1 MFTVMTI
8 AGSDS
13 GGGAGVQADARTFA
27 ALGVFGTSVVT
38 AITAQNTLGVL
49 DVYNLPA
56 DIVVAQM
63 SAVLSDIDIRSVKT
77 GMLATVEIAEAV
89 VDVLSRLEVPIVVDP
104 VMAAEAGGK
113 LVIGELKDVLA
124 RLLPKAEVVTPN
136 IREAEAISGVAIHSL
151 DDMKRAA
158 YEIYALGPRSVVV
171 TGGHL
176 TGTDVLYD
184 GDFELLRGKLIKG
197 GTHGAGC
204 TFSAAVAAFLAQG
217 HSVSQSALLAKAF
230 VTEAI
235 KNSESIGSGPG
246 VVNQVAATLD
256 RAERYFT
263 LLNVDAGL
271 RTIKTINLDLIP
283 EVGSNLAMA
292 ISRAKKPAEVAAV
305 KGRIAKVEG
314 TITTVGCVTF
324 GASRH
329 MARVVLA
336 ALQYD
341 PTLKSAM
348 SVRCSD
354 EVIGACRE
362 LNLVTESFDRAD
374 EPKVVGT
381 KEWGPARAIER
392 SVSHGAGVPDVI
404 FDYGSTAKEPMAH
417 VFGHSAQHVAETV
430 VKISSTLK

>member
-1 MFTVMTI
+1 MLAVMTI

-56 DIVVAQM
+56 EVVVAQM

-77 GMLATVEIAEAV
+77 GMLATVEIADAV
-89 VDVLSRLEVPIVVDP
+89 VDMLSRHEVPIVVDP

-113 LVIGELKDVLA
+113 LVTGELKDVLV

-136 IREAEAISGVAIHSL
+136 IREAEAISGVTIHSL
-151 DDMKRAA
+151 DDMKHAA
-158 YEIYALGPRSVVV
+158 YEIYALGPKSVVV

-184 GDFELLRGKLIKG
+184 GVFELLRGKLIKG

-217 HSVSQSALLAKAF
+217 HSVSQSALMAKAF

-235 KNSESIGSGPG
+235 KSSESIGSGSG

-256 RAERYFT
+256 MAERYLT
-263 LLNVDAGL
+263 LLDVDAGL

-292 ISRAKKPAEVAAV
+292 ISRAKKLADVAAV
-305 KGRIAKVEG
+305 KGRIVKVEG
-314 TITTVGCVTF
+314 AITPVGCVTF

-341 PTLKSAM
+341 PTMKSAM

-362 LNLVTESFDRAD
+362 LNLVIESFDRAD
-374 EPKVVGT
+374 EPGRVSA
-381 KEWGPARAIER
+381 KEWGTVRAIES
-392 SVSHGAGVPDVI
+392 SVTHCAGVPDVI
-404 FDYGSTAKEPMAH
+404 FDCGSNAKEPMAH
-417 VFGHSAQHVAETV
+417 VFGHSAQQVAETV
-430 VKISSTLK
+430 VKISSMLR